1 MDGLL
6 FSGPYKMTE
15 WDVGGTRMVLEK
27 NENYYN
33 ADSIQTDVINYQ
45 IIADTQQAV
54 MSYEN
59 GDIDFVKLTGDLVNQ
74 YRNEEG
80 FSTQIGGYI
89 WHLVPNCENEFLSN
103 ANLRRAIS
111 SAIDRD
117 TMVNSILND
126 GSVVATGYVLQDF
139 GKGPDGKYFRE
150 TAPSTP
156 LRTRKKL
163 WSIGNLPRRNL
174 ARMR

>member
-1 MDGLL
+1 
-6 FSGPYKMTE
+6 
-15 WDVGGTRMVLEK
+15 MVLEK

-139 GKGPDGKYFRE
+139 GKAR
-150 TAPSTP
+150 TASISVRRRLPTP